1 MEDSTLIL
9 IYFNFNPP
17 SCHPSFRNVTFISD
31 LFGTQSFTDTLLLK
45 EKTHC
50 DSAEAVLRR
59 NQEKRK
65 TCSPKTV
72 AKRPENREM
81 CEWEKTTEVK
91 K

>member
-1 MEDSTLIL
+1 MEDSMLIL
-9 IYFNFNPP
+9 IYILIHPAVI
-17 SCHPSFRNVTFISD
+17 HPSEKVTFISD
-31 LFGTQSFTDTLLLK
+31 LFVSQSFTDTLLLK
-45 EKTHC
+45 ENPHC

-65 TCSPKTV
+65 TCSPITV
-72 AKRPENREM
+72 AKRPENKEM